1 VPLYAGAMT
10 EAAEQQRPAET
21 SQPSQPQPQRQ
32 LRPQAQSE
40 RDRLLSLTVDY
51 VLAHGVASLTLRG
64 LATAIGSNNRMLL
77 YYFGSKDQLT
87 MDALLSASSRFPRF
101 RRISH
106 DLRTSPEGLETRL
119 SRAWDGISAAETR
132 PFARLFFEVFGL
144 AVNRPDVYGAWLENV
159 AHELVADVAA
169 TFEREGVRGAAA
181 ETLAREL
188 VGCWRGLQMDLL
200 SSSDERRTHL
210 AAQASIDAV
219 CGRVFV

>member
-1 VPLYAGAMT
+1 MT
-10 EAAEQQRPAET
+10 EAAEQQRPADA
-21 SQPSQPQPQRQ
+21 PQN
-32 LRPQAQSE
+32 E
-40 RDRLLSLTVDY
+40 RDRLLGLTVDY

-87 MDALLSASSRFPRF
+87 IDALHSAGSRFPRF

-106 DLRTSPEGLETRL
+106 DLRTGPQDLQTRL
-119 SRAWDGISAAETR
+119 TEAWDGISAAETR

-144 AVNRPDVYGAWLENV
+144 AVNQPDVYGGWLENV

-169 TFEREGVRGAAA
+169 AIEREGVRGKGA

-188 VGCWRGLQMDLL
+188 VACWRGLQMDLL
-200 SSSDERRTHL
+200 GSSDERRAHL

-219 CGRVFV
+219 CARALV

>member
-1 VPLYAGAMT
+1 MT
-10 EAAEQQRPAET
+10 EAAEQRRPADA
-21 SQPSQPQPQRQ
+21 PQN
-32 LRPQAQSE
+32 E
-40 RDRLLSLTVDY
+40 RDRLLGLAVDY

-87 MDALLSASSRFPRF
+87 MDALHSAGSRFPRF

-106 DLRTSPEGLETRL
+106 DLRTGPQDLQTRL
-119 SRAWDGISAAETR
+119 TKAWDGISAAETR

-144 AVNRPDVYGAWLENV
+144 AVNQPDVYGGWLENV

-169 TFEREGVRGAAA
+169 AIEREGVRGKGA

-188 VGCWRGLQMDLL
+188 VACWRGLQMDLL
-200 SSSDERRTHL
+200 GSSDERRAHL

-219 CGRVFV
+219 CARALV

>member
-1 VPLYAGAMT
+1 MT
-10 EAAEQQRPAET
+10 EAAEQRRPAET
-21 SQPSQPQPQRQ
+21 SRLGAQLPQPES
-32 LRPQAQSE
+32 RPELEPQNE
-40 RDRLLSLTVDY
+40 RDRLLGLTVDH

-77 YYFGSKDQLT
+77 YYFGSKEQLT
-87 MDALLSASSRFPRF
+87 MDALHSASSRFPRF
-101 RRISH
+101 RRISC
-106 DLRTSPEGLETRL
+106 DLRTSAEDLETRL

-169 TFEREGVRGAAA
+169 TFEREGVRGAIA
-181 ETLAREL
+181 ETLAREV

-219 CGRVFV
+219 CSRVFS